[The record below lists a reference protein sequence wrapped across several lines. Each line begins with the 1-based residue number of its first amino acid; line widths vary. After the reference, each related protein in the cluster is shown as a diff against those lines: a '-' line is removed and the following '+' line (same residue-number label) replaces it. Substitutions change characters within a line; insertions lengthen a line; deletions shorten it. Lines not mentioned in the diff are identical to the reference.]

1 MNTDTLYYRKDIR
14 ATGFSLMEVALATV
28 IFAIVIMTLLGI
40 FSQGYLYSRQMRM
53 ASVAYFLAQEKL
65 EEYYNVS
72 AVFPIPANVS
82 MTSFGG
88 DFAQY
93 NYTVN
98 FTSPV
103 PDVSGHPNLA
113 LINVT
118 VYWLGRQGQRSFSL
132 NTFLANITQ
141 E

>member
-14 ATGFSLMEVALATV
+14 TTGFSLMEVALATV

-40 FSQGYLYSRQMRM
+40 FTQGYLYSRQMRM

-65 EEYYNVS
+65 EEYYNAS

-93 NYTVN
+93 NFTVN
-98 FTSPV
+98 FTCPLV
-103 PDVSGHPNLA
+103 FGAETHDNLA

-141 E
+141 